1 VSASSTAPDAR
12 PKVQLCSLVSEASG
26 EDPIGSAW
34 STSRYIATELPLP
47 WPYEV
52 LSGTNVPAGLKDF
65 VYGLYAKGIYW
76 GFLGIAPDPDVAVE
90 GRTRVIVFD
99 QAPAPAS
106 GYAAREY
113 LFPSDRLVDL
123 LSTFVEDE
131 AHPEIESFRIERAA
145 DQRDFLVCT
154 HGAIDACCAKFGYPV
169 YRELKKIA
177 AESGTNTRLWR
188 CTHFGGHRFA
198 ATLLEL
204 PSGRYWGRLKGPHL
218 SGVINHDLP
227 ATEMRKAYR
236 GWAMMSHTLAQV
248 AEGEAFRRG
257 GWAWT
262 ECAVEASGVPEDAE
276 AIEGTITLAYRHP
289 GGEEG
294 SIVIDV
300 IPNGVI
306 STMGSSSS
314 EEMHDAQ
321 QFRCEV
327 RSVSP
332 AGGILDRDPDAPI
345 TA

>member
-1 VSASSTAPDAR
+1 MSASSSAPDAR
-12 PKVQLCSLVSEASG
+12 PKVRLCSLVSEASG

-34 STSRYIATELPLP
+34 STARYIATELPLP

-76 GFLGIAPDPDVAVE
+76 GFLGIAPDPDVAVA

-99 QAPAPAS
+99 RVPER

-113 LFPSDRLVDL
+113 LLPSDRLVEL
-123 LSTFVEDE
+123 LGRFVEDE
-131 AHPEIESFRIERAA
+131 THPDLDACRIERPA
-145 DQRDFLVCT
+145 DQRDVLVCT

-198 ATLLEL
+198 ATVLEL
-204 PSGRYWGRLKGPHL
+204 PSGRYWGHLKGPHL
-218 SGVINHDLP
+218 SGLINHDLP
-227 ATEMRKAYR
+227 SSEMRKAYR
-236 GWAMMSHTLAQV
+236 GWAALPHVLEQV

-262 ECAVEASGVPEDAE
+262 ECAVTASGAPEDAE
-276 AIEGTITLAYRHP
+276 ATAGTITLTYRHP

-300 IPNGVI
+300 TPNGTI
-306 STMGSSSS
+306 ATMGSSSS
-314 EEMHDAQ
+314 DELIEAQ

-327 RSVSP
+327 KAVSP
-332 AGGILDRDPDAPI
+332 AGGILDRDPDALPP
-345 TA
+345 A